1 MCRFT
6 GRGKY
11 RVDLG
16 RHYWSLHPLT
26 SQNYTS
32 YFFDSQVDGYEL
44 TARRLDNQTS
54 PGDWGLASLAY
65 DGH

>member
-1 MCRFT
+1 
-6 GRGKY
+6 
-11 RVDLG
+11 
-16 RHYWSLHPLT
+16 
-26 SQNYTS
+26 
-32 YFFDSQVDGYEL
+32 L